1 MGQSSPWFRMA
12 EPGFRKDTHMP
23 TLAVNDAA
31 APDLDDL
38 LSEQAINDPNTFFG
52 LLRDDAPVRWNGR
65 WHGWIVTSYGDV
77 VAGFRDHRRLSS
89 ARFEG
94 PFARDINESRSRYRE
109 LIDFMS
115 KWMFSND
122 RPYHTHLRSLV
133 NAAFTPKSV
142 DLLRPRIRELV
153 RSLAEP
159 LAGREAN
166 FMSEF
171 AFTLPVIVI
180 AEYLG
185 IPAEARQDVRRLSE
199 DLGALIFVQGSTE
212 NRFAN
217 GEQAMNGLVEII
229 LPVVRARTSEP
240 RNDLISAMIH
250 ANVDDDS
257 FTEDEIVSN
266 AVLMMFAGHETTMNL
281 LANGIVAFDR
291 NPEQWKLLKSDPARH
306 ARTATEEVLRLDGPI
321 KSLGRWAREDLI
333 LGGSRIKANDRV
345 LLVQHAANHDPEAFA
360 DPDRFDITRWPN
372 KHVAFGSGIHTC
384 LGAPLSRLE
393 AQEAFAYLA
402 ETFGRIEVL
411 TPRIRYV
418 PNLVSRG
425 PLDVDVQF
433 HM

>member
-1 MGQSSPWFRMA
+1 MA
-12 EPGFRKDTHMP
+12 
-23 TLAVNDAA
+23 TLAVNEAA

-38 LSEQAINDPNTFFG
+38 LSEQAINAPDAFFQR
-52 LLRDDAPVRWNGR
+52 LRDDAPVRWNGR
-65 WHGWIVTSYGDV
+65 WHGWIVTSYVGV

-94 PFARDINESRSRYRE
+94 PFAKDMNESRSRYRE

-159 LAGREAN
+159 LAEREAN

-171 AFTLPVIVI
+171 AFTLPVVII

-185 IPAEARQDVRRLSE
+185 IPADARQDVRQLSE

-212 NRFAN
+212 DRFAN

-229 LPVVRARTSEP
+229 RPVVRARLSEP
-240 RNDLISAMIH
+240 RDDLISAMIH
-250 ANVDDDS
+250 ANVDGDS
-257 FTEDEIVSN
+257 FTEDEVVSN

-291 NPEQWKLLKSDPARH
+291 NPEQWELLKSDPARY
-306 ARTATEEVLRLDGPI
+306 ARTATEEILRLDGPI
-321 KSLGRWAREDLI
+321 KSLARWAREDLD
-333 LGGSRIKANDRV
+333 LEGSRIKMNDRV
-345 LLVQHAANHDPEAFA
+345 LLVQHAANHDPAVFA
-360 DPDRFDITRWPN
+360 DPNGFDITRWPN

-402 ETFGRIEVL
+402 ETFARVEVL
-411 TPRIRYV
+411 TPQIRYV
-418 PNLVSRG
+418 PNLVSHG
-425 PLDVDVQF
+425 PLEVDVWF
-433 HM
+433 HP